1 MSRVCV
7 IGLTVFIALTSCTD
21 QENNDIGIIDTY
33 DDKVPVS
40 DTRAVAGGVAKI
52 PCDVDTQL
60 KDDQLHLVLWYKEGE
75 KGMGVRIPL
84 TPIYS
89 FDGRDGADEAAQHWT
104 DATSLGSRAFFN
116 VKESPAKL
124 TIDGVKDKDG
134 GVYRCRVDFRKSP
147 TRNSRVNLTVI
158 IPPERLS
165 VVDEK
170 GDHIQHYILGPYSE
184 GASLDLACIATGGR
198 PTPRVTWWQENALLD
213 DSWELM
219 SERRVRNVLRVEKL
233 QRRHLHAVFTCQA
246 SNNDL
251 VAPISS
257 AVTLDLNLNPLWVK
271 ILGEN
276 RPISAN
282 HTQEVKCEVVGARPA
297 PHIRWWKGSLM
308 LYNATQQTS
317 SDGNRTT
324 STLHYVPSME
334 DFGEKLIC
342 KATSPF
348 LKEPFLEDSWT
359 LNVRHIPEITLE
371 VGKGQNLTSIKE
383 GDDVHLECTIRANPW
398 VYRVAWEHNGKTLYS
413 NVSDGVRVNNQ
424 SLIIKNVSR
433 SHAGVYTCIAS
444 NQEGDGQSNPLVVD
458 VKFKPV
464 CRPGQQTVLGAARL
478 EKTEIACE
486 VEANP
491 LAVNF
496 TWKIHPGGGG
506 EGGKSAEEKV
516 EFDVEKTRSTAV
528 VTPMSVTDF
537 GQFSCWATNII
548 GRQQE
553 PCVYKLI
560 PAGRPEAV
568 TNCTVP
574 NDETGADGEEGELEG
589 RMEVGCEAGFDGGL
603 EQSFQLELY
612 DSDSHQLL
620 RNLTAPRPSFIL
632 DPLPAADSRR
642 LDIQIYAFNHKGRSQ
657 NTTTL
662 RVHNS
667 NKAERRTAA
676 VTVQFMPLIGAVLGI
691 VGALVLIVLAVAL
704 AIYLKSRE
712 STSPASKRSTP
723 SLDSLEKNPD
733 LIPHCNEYQASA
745 EKDVDKLLSCPETTK
760 PKSPFFGEK
769 NLEVIQTE
777 SILPHTSFLH
787 ADSSTALH
795 ILHQTNDEP
804 GQEFMTLSGGPWR
817 RPSPS
822 PAPSTP
828 AAATRF

>member
-1 MSRVCV
+1 MSRCCV
-7 IGLTVFIALTSCTD
+7 IGLTVFIAITTCSD

-33 DDKVPVS
+33 DDKVPIS

-52 PCDVDTQL
+52 PCDVATQL
-60 KDDQLHLVLWYKEGE
+60 KDDRVHLVLWYKEGE

-89 FDGRDGADEAAQHWT
+89 FDGRDGAEDEAAQHWT
-104 DATSLGSRAFFN
+104 DTASLGSRAFFN

-165 VVDEK
+165 VVDEN

-213 DSWELM
+213 DTWELM

-276 RPISAN
+276 RPVSAN
-282 HTQEVKCEVVGARPA
+282 HSQEVRCEVAGARPA
-297 PHIRWWKGSLM
+297 PHIRWWKGSFL
-308 LYNATQQTS
+308 LYNATQETS

-324 STLHYVPSME
+324 STLHYIPSME

-348 LKEPFLEDSWT
+348 LKEPFQQDSWT
-359 LNVRHIPEITLE
+359 LNVRHVPEITLE
-371 VGKGQNLTSIKE
+371 VGGGTNLSAIKE

-413 NVSDGVRVNNQ
+413 NVSDGVQVNNQ
-424 SLIIKNVSR
+424 SLLIRNVTR

-444 NQEGDGQSNPLVVD
+444 NQEGDGQSNQLLLD

-491 LAVNF
+491 VAVNF
-496 TWKIHPGGGG
+496 TWEIHPGAGVNGSVG
-506 EGGKSAEEKV
+506 PGAGKSRDKVEDKV

-528 VTPMSVTDF
+528 VTPVTTADF
-537 GQFSCWATNII
+537 GEFSCWATNVI
-548 GRQQE
+548 GRQLE

-568 TNCTVP
+568 SNCTVL
-574 NDETGADGEEGELEG
+574 NQTEDLVV
-589 RMEVGCEAGFDGGL
+589 VGCSAGFDGGL
-603 EQSFQLELY
+603 GQAFQLELY
-612 DSDSHQLL
+612 DGAQLL
-620 RNLTAPRPSFIL
+620 RNVSSAHALPHFTL
-632 DPLPAADSRR
+632 QPLPAADSRR
-642 LDIQIYAFNHKGRSQ
+642 LQLRVYAFNHKGRSPYV
-657 NTTTL
+657 TL
-662 RVHNS
+662 QLLNS
-667 NKAERRTAA
+667 NHAERRTAA

-691 VGALVLIVLAVAL
+691 VGALVLIVVAVAL

-712 STSPASKRSTP
+712 SAAPASKRSTP

-733 LIPHCNEYQASA
+733 IIPQCNEYQTSA

-760 PKSPFFGEK
+760 PKSPFFAEK

-777 SILPHTSFLH
+777 SILPHTSFIH
-787 ADSSTALH
+787 ADSSSALH
-795 ILHQTNDEP
+795 ILHQTDDP
-804 GQEFMTLSGGPWR
+804 GQEFMTLGPWR
-817 RPSPS
+817 HPHLTTSATPS
-822 PAPSTP
+822 PATS
-828 AAATRF
+828 TRF